1 MELKDQI
8 LQTKE
13 RKKGFLKAMPEDTR
27 TQIDTYTKL
36 GKISKNYWA
45 IIVCG
50 AILAMITYLIACLS
64 GGSWGLNLIPAALLI
79 GGSIVAA
86 LYIKSLTKKA
96 TKAISL
102 GATDYVA
109 ELNAINSR
117 IEGLERAEKARLE
130 AEKQELKAKAR
141 AEAAQREAEAAA
153 VRQQQVVNSAP
164 AVPPSEIPVQP
175 TEPPQE

>member
-50 AILAMITYLIACLS
+50 AILAMITYRKPRRGSAGTAKAGRKELS
-64 GGSWGLNLIPAALLI
+64 A
-79 GGSIVAA
+79 
-86 LYIKSLTKKA
+86 K
-96 TKAISL
+96 
-102 GATDYVA
+102 
-109 ELNAINSR
+109 
-117 IEGLERAEKARLE
+117 IEGLLH
-130 AEKQELKAKAR
+130 
-141 AEAAQREAEAAA
+141 
-153 VRQQQVVNSAP
+153 
-164 AVPPSEIPVQP
+164 EINKGGTTIHV
-175 TEPPQE
+175 